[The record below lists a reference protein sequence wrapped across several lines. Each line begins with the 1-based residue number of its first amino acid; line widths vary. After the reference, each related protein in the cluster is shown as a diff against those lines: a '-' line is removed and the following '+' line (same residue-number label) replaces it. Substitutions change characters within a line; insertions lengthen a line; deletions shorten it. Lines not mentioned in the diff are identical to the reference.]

1 MSNAQFYRVS
11 MHQNDTTRI
20 VQPPVETNRRLYF
33 SAPWNVECKLVY
45 PICYKQ
51 VVACAEPK
59 AEANLSYD
67 KFIVKN
73 NLTYDKWYYTMTM
86 R

>member
-20 VQPPVETNRRLYF
+20 VQPPVETNRRLPF
-33 SAPWNVECKLVY
+33 FVTWNIESQLVY

-51 VVACAEPK
+51 VATCAEPK

-67 KFIVKN
+67 KLIVKKQ
-73 NLTYDKWYYTMTM
+73 LDV
-86 R
+86 